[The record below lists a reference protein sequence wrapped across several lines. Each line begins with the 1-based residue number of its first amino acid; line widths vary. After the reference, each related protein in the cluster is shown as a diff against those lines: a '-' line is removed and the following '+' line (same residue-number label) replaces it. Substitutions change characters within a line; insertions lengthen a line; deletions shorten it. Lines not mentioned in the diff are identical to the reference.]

1 MLPRFIGSMGP
12 CRSVGPTMFRL
23 SHLNVVAI
31 IRRKKVRTD
40 RRSPFTIILAE
51 DEKQTLEGMARQYT
65 SSYFQVIRSK
75 IILLAAE
82 GLTIVSTQRQMESRA
97 ACIWA
102 ATSTIPARPSSA
114 AVFDQSLFKGNQTN
128 TAEIYEIWRIRSTLE
143 SRVAVELASG
153 RCQTEKPLPG
163 REHSVKSHGSRKVLH
178 PFCRSGSA
186 VSGQGPGGSL

>member
-82 GLTIVSTQRQMESRA
+82 GLTNKRIAERLDIPRQIVSKWRKRFFEDRLAGME
-97 ACIWA
+97 
-102 ATSTIPARPSSA
+102 
-114 AVFDQSLFKGNQTN
+114 DQP
-128 TAEIYEIWRIRSTLE
+128 R
-143 SRVAVELASG
+143 SG
-153 RCQTEKPLPG
+153 RPANWK
-163 REHSVKSHGSRKVLH
+163 
-178 PFCRSGSA
+178 A
-186 VSGQGPGGSL
+186 